1 VEALASEFEDA
12 LKRIQVDAQPAQKT
26 QEEVRSVLEGD
37 NQLQKLGVDTILIG
51 SYSRNTGVHPAKDVD
66 IFAKLPQL
74 DTSTPP
80 NEVFELVRNAL
91 TKHYGS
97 RAKPQARSVKI
108 DFPDEFCADVV
119 PAVRFGSQW
128 AIPAAKPELWANA
141 EKRWIR
147 TDPEKLGQLT
157 VARNSTPTVGSRGA
171 YVPVVK
177 LMRQTRRHHL
187 KKAKP
192 GGLYVEILTYW
203 AFEGMATPGS
213 TYAEIFAFTLRS
225 AAEQLGRGVVT
236 DPALDSVYSPAPSP
250 IELATASA
258 KFAELASKSE
268 EALRVDRC
276 QAAVNWRY
284 ILGDNPDGPCFRLPD
299 GCDEF
304 GRVVPAVT
312 AVVGRGSNEARP
324 FA

>member
-1 VEALASEFEDA
+1 MEALANEFEDA
-12 LKRIQVDAQPAQKT
+12 LKRIQVDARPAQKT
-26 QEEVRSVLEGD
+26 QQEVRGVLEGD

-74 DTSTPP
+74 NTSTSP
-80 NEVFELVRNAL
+80 NEVFELVRHAL
-91 TKHYGS
+91 TKYYGS
-97 RAKPQARSVKI
+97 KAKPQARSVRI
-108 DFPDEFCADVV
+108 EFPDDFCADVV

-157 VARNSTPTVGSRGA
+157 IARNTTPKVGSQGA

-203 AFEGMATPGS
+203 AFERMATPGS

-225 AAEQLGRGVVT
+225 AATQLGSGVVT
-236 DPALDSVYSPAPSP
+236 DPALDSVYSPAPSLV
-250 IELATASA
+250 ELATAA
-258 KFAELASKSE
+258 VKFAELASKAE
-268 EALRVDRC
+268 AALRLDRC

-312 AVVGRGSNEARP
+312 AVAGRGPNEARP